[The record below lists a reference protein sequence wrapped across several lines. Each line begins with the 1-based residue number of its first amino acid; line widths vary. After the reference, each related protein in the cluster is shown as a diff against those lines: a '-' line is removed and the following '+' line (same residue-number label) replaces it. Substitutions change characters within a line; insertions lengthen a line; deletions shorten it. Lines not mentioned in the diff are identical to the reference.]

1 MTILYPFQIS
11 LARAGVWLAGFGLG
25 LAGDGVGLSVF
36 ERLSCSNTDESISC
50 FVGLGF
56 LFARLSL
63 DLANLTFACA
73 GLIWEGVDLVSLK

>member
-1 MTILYPFQIS
+1 M
-11 LARAGVWLAGFGLG
+11 ARAGVWLAWFGLGLAGGMPG

-63 DLANLTFACA
+63 GLANLTFYCA
-73 GLIWEGVDLVSLK
+73 GSVWEGVDLVILK